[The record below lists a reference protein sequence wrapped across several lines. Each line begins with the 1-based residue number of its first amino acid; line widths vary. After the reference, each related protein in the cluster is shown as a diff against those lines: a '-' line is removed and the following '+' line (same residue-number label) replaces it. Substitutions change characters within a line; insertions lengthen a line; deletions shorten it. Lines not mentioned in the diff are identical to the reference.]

1 MMEKFYLYNKD
12 QANDWDD
19 QKMEKFY
26 LYHEGKT
33 NDRDDQ
39 KRKNIYLYNEGHANG
54 DDQTMEKFYLFNK
67 DQAKDGDDQKMG
79 KFYLYNKDQANDWDD
94 QKMERFYLYN
104 KGHANEG
111 DDQTM
116 EKFYLYNKGHANEED
131 DQTMEKFYLYNK
143 GQAKDGD
150 DQKMEKNYLYNKDQA
165 NDWDDQKIEKFYLY
179 HEGKANYRDD
189 QNMEKFYL
197 YKKGEEH
204 KYIHS
209 HGHGHVHFPE
219 GAKDLYF
226 FEDNLAPGSVL
237 ITRILSARQSSIF
250 LHRNNSKHIPFSMKN
265 ITDILTM
272 FSPVSATMADGIA
285 ATLQACEHTGM
296 VHGEK
301 AKCATSIE
309 SLLDVV
315 VSSLG
320 TKLVRA
326 LTPGA
331 PMEGVPSLRYIVAS
345 ATPVPNSQSMLAC
358 HDMLYP
364 YKVFFCHTP
373 KQTRL
378 YQVSLVSGESGRPLI
393 DGLLAVCH
401 QNTSDWDTGHP
412 FFHFMDVKPGE
423 TTACHFFGRGS
434 IIWVP
439 VPSVKEATQ

>member
-1 MMEKFYLYNKD
+1 
-12 QANDWDD
+12 
-19 QKMEKFY
+19 
-26 LYHEGKT
+26 
-33 NDRDDQ
+33 
-39 KRKNIYLYNEGHANG
+39 
-54 DDQTMEKFYLFNK
+54 
-67 DQAKDGDDQKMG
+67 
-79 KFYLYNKDQANDWDD
+79 
-94 QKMERFYLYN
+94 MERFYLYN

-150 DQKMEKNYLYNKDQA
+150 DQKMEKIYLYNKDQA
-165 NDWDDQKIEKFYLY
+165 NDWDDQKMEKFYLY
-179 HEGKANYRDD
+179 HEGKANYKDD

-197 YKKGEEH
+197 YKKGHANDEVDHRMDRFYLYNKDQANDWNDEKRGEFYLYNKDQTNDEDDHKIGEEH

-301 AKCATSIE
+301 AKCVTSIE

-331 PMEGVPSLRYIVAS
+331 PMEGVPSLRYIGAS

-401 QNTSDWDTGHP
+401 QNTSDWDTSHP